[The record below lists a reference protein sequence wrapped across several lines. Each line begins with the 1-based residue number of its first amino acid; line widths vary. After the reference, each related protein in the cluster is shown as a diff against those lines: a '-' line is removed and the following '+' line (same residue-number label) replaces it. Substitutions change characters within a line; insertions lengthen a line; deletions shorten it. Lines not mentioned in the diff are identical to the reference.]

1 MAYENELGATDPLG
15 MWDPLGLVSAS
26 WFSSRLRR

>member
-1 MAYENELGATDPLG
+1 MAYDALGATGPLD
-15 MWDPLGLVSAS
+15 MCDPLGLVSAS